1 MISDD
6 LIRKFA
12 ESAAHEEGFF
22 ETDPAKIPTVPQRA
36 NNPCDLTDDSDVG
49 YGVIQT
55 SGPNGAKITIYP
67 NVSDGWNAA
76 YRKFRRMLSGASE
89 VYTLSLTI
97 EQVGM
102 KFSGDP
108 NWGKNVAS
116 RIGTVGALTV
126 TGSTTLAEIA
136 QADLQAQGTENAT

>member
-1 MISDD
+1 MISES
-6 LIRKFA
+6 LIERFSQA
-12 ESAAHEEGFF
+12 AAHEEGFF

-36 NNPCDLTDDSDVG
+36 NNPADLTDDKDLG
-49 YGVIQT
+49 YGTIQT

-67 NVSDGWNAA
+67 SVTDGWNAA

-89 VYTLSLTI
+89 VYPLSLTV
-97 EQVGM
+97 EQVGL

-108 NWGKNVAS
+108 NWGRNVAS
-116 RIGTVGALTV
+116 RIGTVGTLTV
-126 TGSTTLAEIA
+126 TADTTLAEIA